1 MAGKADATL
10 VAAAYRMGMANVP
23 GDYSKIFEKQYEGL
37 IAASKATS
45 DAISSVTETVTG
57 LVLEEKARD
66 EKDSETLD
74 QMYKDFN
81 SQADLAATDR
91 TTGVMKDNAA
101 HYAANGPLS
110 PDHNEAEFNRISEIG
125 DELNALIGKSF
136 LSKEDRLRK
145 KALLDQA
152 QGFKNMSIQTRAQ
165 YATTSEAWGSG
176 YININQTYKN
186 DPEKMTL
193 LGEVMDRNSDLKAKN
208 ITVFINDKNEKTYRY
223 PSGLM
228 GEVYAAGKSES
239 GETPITGLSDEREFF
254 EITEKELFA
263 GIQYK
268 DTKTETDADTI
279 GTTLLTSGSKMI
291 SNVDGAKIFATEDF
305 EIGSDAHTKAL
316 EDYEEVY
323 MQAQNFNDI
332 ATRKINGSVY
342 ADDIKLNTTISAAVI
357 EQMGLTGTFTPEEL
371 SSGGGIDPTEL
382 AQYKETEAAAHE
394 ILTNPKTASQKQIAS
409 AMMAEYRTGQL
420 KIQFDNQ
427 RTRLTSAKK
436 KVSQADKDK
445 NDLVYQQNSVFIQEK
460 IIAAEKQGFS
470 LETLNSIPIDK
481 DKVFVEEGGKV
492 YLVYEKTLKPVGKK
506 TPIDLTD
513 KQSVLNIL
521 YSNSKIRVRE
531 QNIEVTSADLT
542 AASNPITDYEKRGDD
557 WYYIKGGQDI
567 LVSDKNAI
575 KLINAKAKVAE
586 YQ

>member
-101 HYAANGPLS
+101 HYAANGSLS
-110 PDHNEAEFNRISEIG
+110 PDHNEAEFNRVSEIG

-165 YATTSEAWGSG
+165 YATTSEAWSSG
-176 YININQTYKN
+176 YVNINQTYKN

-193 LGEVMDRNSDLKAKN
+193 LGEIMDRNSDLKAKK
-208 ITVFINDKNEKTYRY
+208 ITMFINDKNEKTYRY

-228 GEVYAAGKSES
+228 GEVYAAGKLES

-305 EIGSDAHTKAL
+305 EIGSDAHTKTL

-342 ADDIKLNTTISAAVI
+342 ADDIKLNTTIGAAVI
-357 EQMGLTGTFTPEEL
+357 EQMGLTGTFTEEEL

-409 AMMAEYRTGQL
+409 AMMAEYRTAQL
-420 KIQFDNQ
+420 KEQFDDK
-427 RTRLTSAKK
+427 RTRLTSAVKTETT
-436 KVSQADKDK
+436 ADKAK
-445 NDLVYQQNSVFIQEK
+445 RLQAYELNSIAIQTAFK
-460 IIAAEKQGFS
+460 AAEKEGFTLDNLQG
-470 LETLNSIPIDK
+470 LPIDK
-481 DKVFVEEGGKV
+481 DKQIIEKDGKI
-492 YLVYEKTLKPVGKK
+492 YLIFKKSGDIVKEINPKNKKQTLS
-506 TPIDLTD
+506 T
-513 KQSVLNIL
+513 L
-521 YSNSKIRVRE
+521 YNNSKIRATER
-531 QNIEVTSADLT
+531 NIEVTSKDLT
-542 AASNPITDYEKRGDD
+542 AGSNPITDYKKRGDD
-557 WYYIKGGQDI
+557 WYYIKGGKDI
-567 LVSDKNAI
+567 KIESKKSI
-575 KLINAKAKVAE
+575 ELINAKAKIAQ